1 LSSNVAYN
9 GQIEVSPPMM
19 IQGIYEPTTSESYL
33 RKLMKKKEPKQKIY
47 DSAVDLFLG
56 YSTNSIDENM
66 FTIDLDE
73 GNEAEEID
81 EDSVSIYPIA
91 NLII

>member
-1 LSSNVAYN
+1 LIRELNSNIAYN
-9 GQIEVSPPMM
+9 SNIQVSPPMV

-33 RKLMKKKEPKQKIY
+33 RKQMKKKVPKQKIY
-47 DSAVDLFLG
+47 DSAVDLFLA
-56 YSTNSIDENM
+56 YNTNSIDKNM

-81 EDSVSIYPIA
+81 EDSVSILPHC
-91 NLII
+91 